1 MIFNL
6 STELGRA
13 QFKAYCNRLYRD
25 GGLVEL
31 TKKMGIRTI
40 KQNSYLH
47 LILSFFALQYG
58 DRMEFVKREFF
69 KKHVNP
75 DMFILEKEDRILGKV
90 KYLRSSADLTTKEMT
105 DCIERFRNWAAQE
118 AGIYLPAPDED
129 AMIGE
134 MYAEVEK
141 NKKYI

>member
-1 MIFNL
+1 MIFDL
-6 STELGRA
+6 SSDLGRT
-13 QFKAYCNRLYRD
+13 QFREYGRKLYRE
-25 GGLVEL
+25 GWLVEL
-31 TKKMGIRTI
+31 TKKAGIRSI

-47 LILSFFALQYG
+47 LILSYFALQYG
-58 DRMEFVKREFF
+58 EKMEFVKREFF
-69 KKHVNP
+69 KIHVNP
-75 DMFILEKEDRILGKV
+75 DTFILTKEDRILGKV
-90 KYLRSSADLTTKEMT
+90 KVLRSSADLTTKEMT